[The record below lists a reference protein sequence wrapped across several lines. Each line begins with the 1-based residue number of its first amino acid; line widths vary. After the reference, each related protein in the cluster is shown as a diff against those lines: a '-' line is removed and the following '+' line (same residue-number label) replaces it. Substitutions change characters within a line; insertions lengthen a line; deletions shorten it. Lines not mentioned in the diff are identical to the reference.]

1 MQGFIK
7 WKADSYRQL
16 ALLVGQVLLSNYLL
30 ANVSLY
36 HPTIN
41 IEHQHYE

>member
-1 MQGFIK
+1 MGYK
-7 WKADSYRQL
+7 QL
-16 ALLVGQVLLSNYLL
+16 ALLVGQVLLSHYLL

-41 IEHQHYE
+41 MVHQ